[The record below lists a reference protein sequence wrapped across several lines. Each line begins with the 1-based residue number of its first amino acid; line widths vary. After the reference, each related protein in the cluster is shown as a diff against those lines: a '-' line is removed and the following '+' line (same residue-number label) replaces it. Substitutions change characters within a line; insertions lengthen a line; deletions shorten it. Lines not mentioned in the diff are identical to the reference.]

1 MSYILDAL
9 RKSEHERRNQDST
22 TPFTGGMLAGPAQEN
37 SSLNPWV
44 WIALSVIVSA
54 NVFGGLYLFKDQLF
68 GNNENTHQSLSTN
81 LPNSQ
86 SQQVPSNTV
95 SSPVS
100 ASVQNVPTQAA
111 RVEPQNTE
119 QLPVRHAQIPQKYQ
133 VATSES
139 NQAVR
144 PVAHRSKTVQ
154 PAVIGN
160 RTANQG
166 AVNHS
171 NLDVGNIQF
180 DYAEADI
187 IRPKSAANVVA
198 ERTIAETAVAKR
210 TIQAE
215 FEQYQATEKDPKY
228 DVVNFSTKADQQTL
242 DLRSKLLEGIEAPEV
257 ISPASTKVS
266 PSQVT
271 DYTQQQAE
279 RLPKIKELSLAQQ
292 SNVPPIH
299 FSGHLYSSRSE
310 SRSIRLGQNKYGEG
324 DWITDALQLTAV
336 TEDGVVFDLQ
346 GTRFYMSSFD
356 DWNGLE

>member
-22 TPFTGGMLAGPAQEN
+22 TPFTGGMMAGPAQES

-44 WIALSVIVSA
+44 WVALSVIVSA

-68 GNNENTHQSLSTN
+68 GNNENTHQSLNASS
-81 LPNSQ
+81 PASQ
-86 SQQVPSNTV
+86 SQQVPSNSV
-95 SSPVS
+95 SNQVS
-100 ASVQNVPTQAA
+100 ASVQNVPRQPVS
-111 RVEPQNTE
+111 VEPQHTE
-119 QLPVRHAQIPQKYQ
+119 QFSVRHAQIPQRYQ

-139 NQAVR
+139 NQTVR
-144 PVAHRSKTVQ
+144 PIAQRAETVQ

-160 RTANQG
+160 RTTNQDT
-166 AVNHS
+166 VNYS

-180 DYAEADI
+180 DYAEEDI
-187 IRPKSAANVVA
+187 IRPKSAASMVK
-198 ERTIAETAVAKR
+198 EPAVAKR

-228 DVVNFSTKADQQTL
+228 DVVNFSTKTDQQAP

-257 ISPASTKVS
+257 ISPTSTKVA
-266 PSQVT
+266 PSQT
-271 DYTQQQAE
+271 SEYTQQQAE
-279 RLPKIKELSLAQQ
+279 RLPKVKELSLAQQ